1 MTLLKRIEARLAN
14 PELNANFN
22 RSVSNEREQL
32 RKIIDNLT
40 EIYEA
45 DNELHSVK
53 THRYVAERNGDY
65 GEAFYSITVIYD

>member
-22 RSVSNEREQL
+22 RSVNNERQQL
-32 RKIIDNLT
+32 RKIIDSLT
-40 EIYEA
+40 EIYKA
-45 DNELHSVK
+45 DNELLSVK
-53 THRYVAERNGDY
+53 THGDY